1 MFTANRCSLN
11 SSDVFVIVMQGVVIS
26 GTMLKKKKKSFR
38 HLDGIIFNTDLFWF
52 IKVLHFSLETF
63 ASAKVMAALTSV
75 YKSGI

>member
-1 MFTANRCSLN
+1 MH
-11 SSDVFVIVMQGVVIS
+11 GVVIS
-26 GTMLKKKKKSFR
+26 GDSTKILGGEKKRFR
-38 HLDGIIFNTDLFWF
+38 HLAGIIFNTDLLWF